1 MGILDKNIERKRLKQ
16 WIMLEDLELKIIEE
30 FKSNNFKSFAEAI
43 IQYVCIAYD
52 IEDDSIL
59 VDLPWWEVVYAYEN
73 SKRVNSLKIAIPMML
88 KANRAGKPYLEKTYS
103 WDYPGRTWYV
113 ILNRFTKNYGWSIE
127 YIEKMDIDDAIA
139 LLQEIEIN
147 EQLDREFIYSLS
159 EIAYPYD
166 SNRKVGVFKPLE
178 RPVWM
183 REYAKVLEPKKT
195 KIRKDMMPVGLII
208 GHKDDNI
215 KH

>member
-1 MGILDKNIERKRLKQ
+1 MGILDKNIERKGLKQ

-30 FKSNNFKSFAEAI
+30 FKSNNFKPFAEAI

-52 IEDDSIL
+52 IEDNSIL

-103 WDYPGRTWYV
+103 WDYPGRTWYA
-113 ILNRFTKNYGWSIE
+113 ILNRFTKNYGWNIE
-127 YIEKMDIDDAIA
+127 YIEKLDIDDAIA

-183 REYAKVLEPKKT
+183 REYAKVLEPRKT